1 MKYTYATEYIKRE
14 GYTTYSMVIG
24 DGYGN
29 KRKPLERKHKID
41 GGILQEVKV
50 EVGDVFIAVRNR
62 WEMVRERADIHLY
75 GVQDIVDGE
84 PVLVLFDKFDGKYW
98 ENKKHKDYKELIDIG
113 LERVGRIGLFRKPN
127 LTGGIV

>member
-29 KRKPLERKHKID
+29 KRTPLSKKYKTED
-41 GGILQEVKV
+41 GVVQEVKV

-62 WEMVRERADIHLY
+62 WEMVRERADILLY
-75 GVQDIVDGE
+75 GVEDIVDGE
-84 PVLVLFDKFDGKYW
+84 PVLTLFDKFDGKYW
-98 ENKKHKDYKELIDIG
+98 DNKKHADYKDLIDLA
-113 LERVGRIGLFRKPN
+113 LERVGRIALFKKYTVIGGL
-127 LTGGIV
+127 V